1 MGLLMMSW
9 LKADLQC
16 PAPKVIYRYVP
27 KHTLDVQFGEENKPS
42 VIYNDM
48 FTQGPPWIGGYQIG
62 YGKTQSMVQAQPTQ
76 AQPTQAQPTQ
86 QTQVQAQQR
95 QLQVQAQPVPGVAV
109 VERRVLTKAGGQR
122 R

>member
-16 PAPKVIYRYVP
+16 PPPKVIYRYVP

-62 YGKTQSMVQAQPTQ
+62 YGKTQVMQSTTQVQAQPTQ
-76 AQPTQAQPTQ
+76 ST
-86 QTQVQAQQR
+86 TQVQAQPR
-95 QLQVQAQPVPGVAV
+95 TQVQAQPVPGV
-109 VERRVLTKAGGQR
+109 ERRVLTKAGRQR